1 VAHRERETSG
11 AGASALTRPWPART
25 PWWLLLVLG
34 VGAVAIG
41 LALCLDANAP
51 LPEIFLLIALGFL
64 VCGLDD
70 LLILDEPRPRPVP
83 VIIGV
88 SFIVFG
94 VLAAAWGPRYPVV
107 LAYAIAGVLGLA
119 GMGRIL
125 APLLRGERTRLLTVT
140 RGIVEIALAIIVFFV
155 PFTTLVVLAIGFASA
170 SSCRACAS
178 GTRRCGSR
186 DRRRRPRRPRR
197 RRLIRPH
204 DRSTRSPP
212 TAPRPNPDPPPTRAP
227 DRGVRTMA

>member
-1 VAHRERETSG
+1 MAHRERETSG

-140 RGIVEIALAIIVFFV
+140 RGI
-155 PFTTLVVLAIGFASA
+155 LAIGFGIRVIVWGVRLGYTALRVA
-170 SSCRACAS
+170 
-178 GTRRCGSR
+178 
-186 DRRRRPRRPRR
+186 RPAAAPAATGEAA
-197 RRLIRPH
+197 PH
-204 DRSTRSPP
+204 
-212 TAPRPNPDPPPTRAP
+212 PPTRPIDTIPADGAAP
-227 DRGVRTMA
+227 EPGSAADPSA

>member
-11 AGASALTRPWPART
+11 AGASALTRPWLART

-107 LAYAIAGVLGLA
+107 LAYAIAGVLGIVIVA
-119 GMGRIL
+119 IL
-125 APLLRGERTRLLTVT
+125 AVAYAR
-140 RGIVEIALAIIVFFV
+140 
-155 PFTTLVVLAIGFASA
+155 SA
-170 SSCRACAS
+170 RPSRSSS
-178 GTRRCGSR
+178 S
-186 DRRRRPRRPRR
+186 
-197 RRLIRPH
+197 
-204 DRSTRSPP
+204 SSP
-212 TAPRPNPDPPPTRAP
+212 
-227 DRGVRTMA
+227 

>member
-1 VAHRERETSG
+1 MAHRERETSG

-155 PFTTLVVLAIGFASA
+155 PFTTLVVLAIGFGI
-170 SSCRACAS
+170 RVIAS
-178 GTRRCGSR
+178 GVRLGYTALRVA
-186 DRRRRPRRPRR
+186 RPAAAPAATEEAA
-197 RRLIRPH
+197 PH
-204 DRSTRSPP
+204 
-212 TAPRPNPDPPPTRAP
+212 PPTRPIDTIPADGAAP
-227 DRGVRTMA
+227 EPGSAADPSA